1 MTVEDAKMTDKENTS
16 METTEK
22 DATNKA
28 IEEDEAATKA
38 VVVVVPPLQ
47 AAAQRL
53 ERLLGGSSTAN
64 AAAAPSTTTTTTTLL
79 TARQQLQQQQAAE
92 QLKLQAAQQNF
103 HYTNP
108 AKVVRRWLSTSS
120 GAAGDATAAD
130 IQSAAAILLD
140 PAVSS
145 KGRSLLVTPE
155 TATPTASVPAAA
167 AAADGE
173 TPPPPPPPVLLYV
186 KMAAREVES
195 WLISLAVRILWKE
208 QKYAQAFELAQR
220 GMDILLAHIEEA
232 SLKITTAISFSGA
245 SGGGAASLF
254 PLLARLTRWR
264 SLAAESLLAAVAA
277 NSRGSGSAASPD
289 TLHAAANLRIDLAR
303 AHNLATLRRDVDTQ
317 ATLLNSMLRDLL
329 KHSQGMYIV

>member
-1 MTVEDAKMTDKENTS
+1 MTVEDAKMTDKENS
-16 METTEK
+16 METEK
-22 DATNKA
+22 DATTKA
-28 IEEDEAATKA
+28 IEEDEAKA
-38 VVVVVPPLQ
+38 KAAVIVVPPLQ

-53 ERLLGGSSTAN
+53 ERLLGGTGTTAAT
-64 AAAAPSTTTTTTTLL
+64 AASTTTAL
-79 TARQQLQQQQAAE
+79 TARQQLQQQQAE
-92 QLKLQAAQQNF
+92 QLKQAQQNF

-140 PAVSS
+140 PAVS
-145 KGRSLLVTPE
+145 KGGLALLVTPE
-155 TATPTASVPAAA
+155 ITSTTAAPPAAA
-167 AAADGE
+167 EGE
-173 TPPPPPPPVLLYV
+173 TIPPPPVLYV
-186 KMAAREVES
+186 KVAAREVES

-220 GMDILLAHIEEA
+220 GMDILLTHIEEA
-232 SLKITTAISFSGA
+232 SLKITTAVSFSVA
-245 SGGGAASLF
+245 SGGGGAASLF

-264 SLAAESLLAAVAA
+264 SLAAESLLSS
-277 NSRGSGSAASPD
+277 NSAGTSPE

-329 KHSQGMYIV
+329 KHSQGMYI